1 MGKEIILF
9 NKIENAPMYSRSQL
23 AKKYIQYYFQAAN
36 GKGHGIHSPFVF
48 DFVQKILND
57 NIPYPDYKR
66 IEERRKD
73 LLHDNSSIVIQDF
86 GAGSGV
92 LKSSMRQIK
101 RIAASSLKPK
111 KYGQLLYR
119 MVKYYKPVL
128 VIELGTSFG
137 ITTAYLAAGS
147 DAEVYTLEGAESIA
161 DIAIA
166 SFAKLEINNIELI
179 RGAFE
184 QTLPGVLSKID
195 PAFFVFIDGNHRKK
209 PTLNYFYQLLNKANE
224 LTIMVFDDIHWSGEM
239 EEAWEQIKAEPAVT
253 LTIDLFFIGIV
264 LFRKNFKSKQHFNIR
279 F

>member
-1 MGKEIILF
+1 
-9 NKIENAPMYSRSQL
+9 MYSRSQL
-23 AKKYIQYYFQAAN
+23 TKKYIHYYFHAAN

-48 DFVQKILND
+48 DFVQKVLND
-57 NIPYPDYKR
+57 KYPYPDYKKT
-66 IEERRKD
+66 EERRKE
-73 LLHDNSSIVIQDF
+73 LLHDTSFIVVQDF

-92 LKSSMRQIK
+92 IKTTKRQVK
-101 RIAASSLKPK
+101 KIAASSLKPK

-119 MVKYYKPVL
+119 MAKYYEPGN

-147 DAEVYTLEGAESIA
+147 GSEVYTLEGADPIA

-166 SFAKLEINNIELI
+166 SFAKLEINNVALI

-184 QTLPGVLSKID
+184 QALPAVLGKID
-195 PAFFVFIDGNHRKK
+195 SASFVFIDGNHRKK
-209 PTLNYFYQLLNKANE
+209 PTLQYFYQLLDKANE
-224 LTIMVFDDIHWSGEM
+224 YTIMVFDDIHWSGEM
-239 EEAWEQIKAEPAVT
+239 EEAWEEMKAEPAVT

-264 LFRKNFKSKQHFNIR
+264 LLRKDFKSKQHFIIR